1 MPRMVSAGPVKFK
14 IVMANKRKESKIALI
29 LFPHRVPDSLNIV
42 ALIQIYKDAEGTKY
56 DILELNNIDIR
67 KHFDVL
73 PAPAKAALNNLTNAG
88 LAIIKEEIKKKF
100 RQQKSGVL
108 FQPFYERAYSRKVQE
123 QFEFLK
129 PFAHLVKW
137 YQQAPG
143 LANADLITT
152 VCAFSPFKPQLQFE
166 VTQGGT
172 GLELGMFL
180 NLNNTVY
187 PLSDF
192 RRFHFLLHN
201 RHEYF
206 ILANKDVETLEWL
219 QQNNPR
225 QYSQDAGLFA
235 KKILSRLEENYL
247 LQRNNLFEL
256 NTIEATP
263 QPRVLLSEISGSFL
277 MLTPQWVY
285 DGYVVDGVWKEYFE
299 TTDSIGA
306 NVIKRHK
313 ESETSFKK
321 HLEGLHPNFVSQYN
335 GYYYL
340 SFAEAQK
347 KQWFLKVYHQLLDM
361 DIELAGMDQ
370 LRHFR
375 YSAHKPV
382 TELLVKTKDTKALRV
397 DFSLQFGAEKI
408 PLAELQKMLSGGQ
421 KAVMLRD
428 GSLGVLNENWLNE
441 YATIIKHSKVDK
453 QQLIIPQW
461 LAISQQKN
469 TATNSF
475 LKVTIH
481 QDWWQSWEQW
491 QDPASVLYPIS
502 DKIKASLRPYQQKGF
517 EWLKLLAEINAGAC
531 LADDMGLGKTLQTI
545 CFITDRLEQI
555 KDGMALIVCPSSLI
569 YNWQQ
574 ELLKFAPHLRT
585 YVHHGAGRSMEQIS
599 PATTDVSITS
609 YGTMRSD
616 IEQLSALHFDVA
628 VVDESHH
635 IKNPAAQSTRAI
647 YRLQATNRVALSGTP
662 IMNNTFDLYA
672 QLEFLLPGMFGSK
685 EFFKKEYADAIDRD
699 RNEEKI
705 SMLQR
710 LTAPFILRRTK
721 EQVAKDLPAKTE
733 SILWC
738 NMGMEQKDMYN
749 SIKESIKGNLLLNIK
764 AEGVEKSKLA
774 VLQGIMKLKQV
785 CNSPLLLPAEEQTT
799 FSSVKT
805 DMLLDEL
812 ANLGHHKVLVFSQ
825 FTKMLN
831 LLAETFI
838 KKGISFYQLDG
849 STPVKKRAEMV
860 ASFQDAKNTSNVFLI
875 SLMAGNTGLTLT
887 AADYVF
893 LFDPWW
899 NNAVQ
904 QQAID
909 RTHRIGQTNNVF
921 AYKMTCKDSIEEK
934 IIQLQERKK
943 ELSENLIGNNEGF
956 VKQLTKEDIEFL
968 FS

>member
-1 MPRMVSAGPVKFK
+1 V
-14 IVMANKRKESKIALI
+14 
-29 LFPHRVPDSLNIV
+29 
-42 ALIQIYKDAEGTKY
+42 
-56 DILELNNIDIR
+56 
-67 KHFDVL
+67 
-73 PAPAKAALNNLTNAG
+73 
-88 LAIIKEEIKKKF
+88 
-100 RQQKSGVL
+100 
-108 FQPFYERAYSRKVQE
+108 
-123 QFEFLK
+123 
-129 PFAHLVKW
+129 
-137 YQQAPG
+137 
-143 LANADLITT
+143 
-152 VCAFSPFKPQLQFE
+152 
-166 VTQGGT
+166 
-172 GLELGMFL
+172 
-180 NLNNTVY
+180 
-187 PLSDF
+187 
-192 RRFHFLLHN
+192 
-201 RHEYF
+201 
-206 ILANKDVETLEWL
+206 
-219 QQNNPR
+219 
-225 QYSQDAGLFA
+225 
-235 KKILSRLEENYL
+235 
-247 LQRNNLFEL
+247 QRNNLFEL
-256 NTIEATP
+256 NSIDVIPE
-263 QPRVLLSEISGSFL
+263 PRVLLSEISGSFL

-285 DGYVVDGVWKEYFE
+285 DGYVADGAWKETYE
-299 TTDSIGA
+299 ISNSTEA
-306 NVIKRHK
+306 VVIKRHK
-313 ESETSFKK
+313 ESEVSFKK
-321 HLEGLHPNFVSQYN
+321 YLEGLHPNFKSQYN

-361 DIELAGMDQ
+361 NIELVGMDQ
-370 LRHFR
+370 LTHFR
-375 YSAHKPV
+375 YSAHKPE
-382 TELLVKTKDTKALRV
+382 TILLVKTKDSKSLVV
-397 DFSLQFGAEKI
+397 DFSLQFGGEKI
-408 PLAELQKMLSGGQ
+408 LLVELQKMLIAGQ
-421 KAVMLRD
+421 KAVMLKD
-428 GSLGVLNENWLNE
+428 GSLGVLHEDWLNE
-441 YATIIKHSKVDK
+441 YATIIKHSKVIQ

-469 TATNSF
+469 AATNSF
-475 LKVTIH
+475 LKVTID
-481 QDWWQSWEQW
+481 QDWWQNWAKW
-491 QDPASVLYPIS
+491 QDPDALLYPIS
-502 DKIKASLRPYQQKGF
+502 PKIKASLRPYQQKGF

-545 CFITDRLEQI
+545 CFITDRLELV

-569 YNWQQ
+569 YNWQR
-574 ELLKFAPHLRT
+574 EIEKFAPHLRT
-585 YVHHGAGRSMEQIS
+585 YIHHGASRDIS
-599 PATTDVSITS
+599 NMMPTKTDVSITS

-647 YRLQATNRVALSGTP
+647 YRLQVTNRVALSGTP

-699 RNEEKI
+699 RNEDKVL
-705 SMLQR
+705 MLQK

-749 SIKESIKGNLLLNIK
+749 SIKESIKGNLLLNMK
-764 AEGVEKSKLA
+764 ADGVEKSKLA

-799 FSSVKT
+799 FYSVKT
-805 DMLLDEL
+805 EMLLDEL

-825 FTKMLN
+825 FTRMLN
-831 LLAETFI
+831 LLAETFA
-838 KKGISFYQLDG
+838 KKNISFYQLDG

-860 ASFQDAKNTSNVFLI
+860 ASFQEEGNTTNVFLI

-909 RTHRIGQTNNVF
+909 RTHRIGQTKNVF
-921 AYKMTCKDSIEEK
+921 AYKMICKDTIEEK
-934 IIQLQERKK
+934 IIQLQESKK

-956 VKQLTKEDIEFL
+956 VKQLTQEDIEFL

>member
-1 MPRMVSAGPVKFK
+1 
-14 IVMANKRKESKIALI
+14 MADKRKESKTALI
-29 LFPHRVPDSLNIV
+29 LFPHRIQDPENIL
-42 ALIQIYKDAEGTKY
+42 ALIEIYKDAEGVKY

-73 PAPAKAALNNLTNAG
+73 PAQAKATLNNLTNAG
-88 LAIIKEEIKKKF
+88 LSVIKDNIKKKF
-100 RQQKSGVL
+100 KQQKSGAL
-108 FQPFYERAYSRKVQE
+108 FQPFFERAYNRSVQE

-137 YQQAPG
+137 YQQVPG
-143 LANADLITT
+143 TSDNQLTT
-152 VCAFSPFKPQLQFE
+152 SVCSFSPFKPLLQFE
-166 VTQGGT
+166 VSQEGT
-172 GLELGMFL
+172 NLRLGVFI
-180 NLNNTVY
+180 NINHTAY

-192 RRFHFLLHN
+192 SRFHFLLQN

-206 ILANKDVETLEWL
+206 ILSNKDVDTLQWL
-219 QQNNPR
+219 EQDNPLK
-225 QYSQDAGLFA
+225 YSADAALFA
-235 KKILSRLEENYL
+235 KEILGKLEENYQV
-247 LQRNNLFEL
+247 QRNNLFEL
-256 NTIEATP
+256 NSIEVAP

-285 DGYVVDGVWKEYFE
+285 DGYVVEGAWKETFE
-299 TTDSIGA
+299 TTNNAGA
-306 NVIKRHK
+306 IVIKRDK
-313 ESETSFKK
+313 ESELSFKK
-321 HLEGLHPNFVSQYN
+321 HLESLHPNFVSQYN

-347 KQWFLKVYHQLLDM
+347 KQWFLKVYHQLLEM
-361 DIELAGMDQ
+361 DIELAGMNQ
-370 LRHFR
+370 LSHFR

-382 TELLVKTKDTKALRV
+382 TALQVKEKDTKSLLV
-397 DFSLQFGAEKI
+397 DFSLQFGTEKI
-408 PLAELQKMLSGGQ
+408 PLVELQKMITAGQ
-421 KAVMLRD
+421 KAVMLKD
-428 GSLGVLNENWLNE
+428 GSLGVLHEEWLNE
-441 YATIIKHSKVDK
+441 YGTIIKHSKVDK

-469 TATNSF
+469 AATNSF

-481 QDWWQSWEQW
+481 QDWWQSWAQW
-491 QDPASVLYPIS
+491 QDPAEVLYPIS
-502 DKIKASLRPYQQKGF
+502 NKIKASLRPYQQKGF

-545 CFITDRLEQI
+545 CFITDRLEQV
-555 KDGMALIVCPSSLI
+555 KDGVALIVCPSSLI

-574 ELLKFAPHLRT
+574 EILKFAPHLRT
-585 YVHHGAGRSMEQIS
+585 YIHHGAARDIANMVPGK
-599 PATTDVSITS
+599 TDVSITS

-616 IEQLSALHFDVA
+616 IELLSALHFDVA

-647 YRLQATNRVALSGTP
+647 YQLQVTHRVALSGTP

-699 RNEEKI
+699 RNEERI
-705 SMLQR
+705 LMLQK

-721 EQVAKDLPAKTE
+721 EQVAKDLPDKTE

-738 NMGMEQKDMYN
+738 SMGMEQKDMYN
-749 SIKESIKGNLLLNIK
+749 SIKESIKGNLLLNLK
-764 AEGVEKSKLA
+764 TEGVEKSKLA

-785 CNSPLLLPAEEQTT
+785 CNSPLLLPADEQST
-799 FSSVKT
+799 FHSVKT
-805 DMLLDEL
+805 EMLLDEL
-812 ANLGHHKVLVFSQ
+812 ASLSHHKVLVFSQ

-831 LLAETFI
+831 LLAETFE

-860 ASFQDAKNTSNVFLI
+860 TNFQDAENTCNVFLI

-909 RTHRIGQTNNVF
+909 RTHRIGQTKNVF
-921 AYKMTCKDSIEEK
+921 AYKMICKDTIEEK
-934 IIQLQERKK
+934 IIQLQESKK

-956 VKQLTKEDIEFL
+956 VKQLTQEDIEFL